1 GRLHWCSC
9 RSGCSLLAH
18 RRFDD
23 LYCRVGQTGC
33 CDDVQTTFSQYLGA
47 QVGVVAFQTD
57 HDRHL
62 DAHVLHCADDAL
74 GNHVATDDT
83 AEDVDQNGLYV
94 AVGQD
99 GLERCGNAFLGCPA
113 AHVEEVGRLATVQVD
128 DVHGTHGQTG
138 TVDHAADVAVQSHVV
153 QLELGSVGFTRI
165 VLGRVMH
172 GAQLGL
178 AVQGVAVDVDLGVQ
192 AVQVAVLLDHQ
203 RRSEEHTSE

>member
-1 GRLHWCSC
+1 
-9 RSGCSLLAH
+9 
-18 RRFDD
+18 
-23 LYCRVGQTGC
+23 
-33 CDDVQTTFSQYLGA
+33 
-47 QVGVVAFQTD
+47 
-57 HDRHL
+57 
-62 DAHVLHCADDAL
+62 
-74 GNHVATDDT
+74 
-83 AEDVDQNGLYV
+83 
-94 AVGQD
+94 
-99 GLERCGNAFLGCPA
+99 

-172 GAQLGL
+172 GAKLGL

-203 RRSEEHTSE
+203 LVDFQQRQIVVGKQLAQANEDVGELLDLVALQAQLEGQITALVGLRAYQRVDGGLEDLLGVSSATFSISTPPSVEAMKTIRRVE